1 MVVTLTDGE
10 FDLLMAFA
18 EHPQIALTRE
28 QLLDLTRGRSAV
40 AFDRS
45 IDMQI
50 TRLRRKI
57 EADPDQ
63 PEFIK
68 TIRNKGYIFSP
79 DVTKVED

>member
-1 MVVTLTDGE
+1 M
-10 FDLLMAFA
+10 
-18 EHPQIALTRE
+18 
-28 QLLDLTRGRSAV
+28 TRGRSAV

-68 TIRNKGYIFSP
+68 TIRNKGYIFSA